1 MDSDDSE
8 QRLAEFLA
16 GKPSWLRKVLQH
28 DYALTTEERAVMDSV
43 NWPELYGEAHDEYLE
58 LLRQYPERLRDY
70 RKSAEKHGAKSALF
84 GVPSIAAGA
93 PRKDWLAQECWKL
106 LQAGLSQLEIARE
119 LNLRH
124 PNLKDKK
131 GNPRPVT
138 KEVVRKQLA
147 SLRKKNTGKNLT

>member
-1 MDSDDSE
+1 L
-8 QRLAEFLA
+8 RNFLLENHL
-16 GKPSWLRKVLQH
+16 G
-28 DYALTTEERAVMDSV
+28 YERSFSTITLSQPRNGPLWDSV
-43 NWPELYGEAHDEYLE
+43 NWPELYGEADDEYLE
-58 LLRQYPERLRDY
+58 LLRQCPERLRDY
-70 RKSAEKHGAKSALF
+70 RKSAEKRGAKSALF

-147 SLRKKNTGKNLT
+147 SFRKKNTGKNLT